1 MSTHAAHRPKSP
13 LDRFVAWFA
22 IAGTVAVAILSV
34 VGFASHAGHEAVP
47 KAEAADI
54 AELEP
59 PFVDPAEG
67 ETAAAPATSH
77 GEHGSSPAAPPP
89 MWWLGTIPFV
99 ALILAIAVLPLVPR
113 TAHWWEANLHR
124 LAVAIGLAFL
134 TLAYY
139 VWVGGAGVAIAA
151 VEHAIPGEYVPFI
164 VLLFSL
170 YVISGGIAIL
180 GDFRPSPLVNTTF
193 LAIGTAIASAV
204 GTTGASMLLIWPLLR
219 TLAKRR
225 HRVHTVIFF
234 IFLVANVGGTLLPTG
249 DPPLFLGYLRG
260 VPFLWTLSLWGEWLA
275 TSSALLIA
283 YFIWDTLA
291 WRREDVEVRAWR
303 PSGGGFRIVGGL
315 NLLWL
320 ALVVLLVATV
330 QEGKPFPFAGF
341 TAFPFL
347 RELLMLACVGLS
359 LATTPREARET
370 NRFNYT
376 AILEVACLFVGIFI
390 TMQVPLEVLKAS
402 GGELGL
408 SSPAQFFWFT
418 GVLSSFLDNAPTYL
432 VFFQTAETLTHEPGA
447 GILQLLGGEYVR
459 EDLLTGVSIG
469 AVFMGAMTYIGNGPN
484 FMVRSIAEQSGIRMP
499 SFFGYMLYSAA
510 ILLPLM
516 IVLTLVFL

>member
-1 MSTHAAHRPKSP
+1 MSTHAASRPRSP
-13 LDRFVAWFA
+13 IDRLVAGFA
-22 IAGTVAVAILSV
+22 IAGTLLVAILSI
-34 VGFASHAGHEAVP
+34 VGFVSHATHHEPAP
-47 KAEAADI
+47 PAAAEI

-59 PFVDPAEG
+59 PFD
-67 ETAAAPATSH
+67 AAATESAMPANGSHASH
-77 GEHGSSPAAPPP
+77 GEADGPPP
-89 MWWLGTIPFV
+89 MWWLGTVPFV
-99 ALILAIAVLPLVPR
+99 ALLLAIAVLPLVPA
-113 TAHWWEANLHR
+113 TAHWWEANTHR
-124 LAVAIGLAFL
+124 LAVALGLALL
-134 TLAYY
+134 TLGYY
-139 VWVGGAGVAIAA
+139 VWVGGADLAIAA
-151 VEHAIPGEYVPFI
+151 VGHAIPGEYVPFI
-164 VLLFSL
+164 VLLFAL

-180 GDFRPSPLVNTTF
+180 GDFRPTPLVNTTF

-225 HRVHTVIFF
+225 HRVHTVVFF
-234 IFLVANVGGTLLPTG
+234 IFLVANIGGTLLPTG

-260 VPFLWTLSLWGEWLA
+260 VPFLWTLSLWAEWLA
-275 TSSALLIA
+275 TSGILLVV
-283 YFIWDTLA
+283 YFVWDTIA
-291 WRREDVEVRAWR
+291 WQREDAEVRAWR
-303 PSGGGFRIVGGL
+303 PSGGGFRIVGGA

-320 ALVVLLVATV
+320 AAVVLLVATV
-330 QEGKPFPFAGF
+330 QEGKPIPFVGLE
-341 TAFPFL
+341 AFPFL
-347 RELLMLACVGLS
+347 RELLMLACVGAS

-390 TMQVPLEVLKAS
+390 TMQVPLEVLKSS

-408 SSPAQFFWFT
+408 TSAPQFFWFT

-432 VFFQTAETLTHEPGA
+432 VFFQTAETLTHEPGP
-447 GILQLLGGEYVR
+447 GILQLLGGEYIR

-484 FMVRSIAEQSGIRMP
+484 FMVRSIAEQSGVRMP
-499 SFFGYMLYSAA
+499 SFFGYMLYSGA

-516 IVLTLVFL
+516 IVVTLLFL

>member
-1 MSTHAAHRPKSP
+1 MSTHTTHRSPSP
-13 LDRFVAWFA
+13 LDRLVAWFA
-22 IAGTVAVAILSV
+22 IAGAVFVAVLSV
-34 VGFASHAGHEAVP
+34 VGFVSHAADHDSSTAASVEAS
-47 KAEAADI
+47 
-54 AELEP
+54 ELEP
-59 PFVDPAEG
+59 PFQPPTSPAAE
-67 ETAAAPATSH
+67 ADVAH
-77 GEHGSSPAAPPP
+77 GAESAAPPP
-89 MWWLGTIPFV
+89 LWWLGTVPFV
-99 ALILAIAVLPLVPR
+99 ALLLAIAVLPLVPF
-113 TAHWWEANLHR
+113 TAHWWESNLHR
-124 LAVAIGLAFL
+124 LAVALGLAFL
-134 TLAYY
+134 TLGYY
-139 VWVGGAGVAIAA
+139 VWVGGPTLAIGA

-180 GDFRPSPLVNTTF
+180 GDFRPTPLVNTTF

-260 VPFLWTLSLWGEWLA
+260 VPFLWTLSLWGEWLV
-275 TSSALLIA
+275 TSGILLA
-283 YFIWDTLA
+283 VYFIWDTLA
-291 WRREDVEVRAWR
+291 WQREDSEVRAWR
-303 PSGGGFRIVGGL
+303 PAGGGFRIVGGL

-320 ALVVLLVATV
+320 AMVVLLVATV
-330 QEGKPFPFAGF
+330 QEGKPLPFVGVE
-341 TAFPFL
+341 AFPFL

-408 SSPAQFFWFT
+408 TSAPQFFWFT

-432 VFFQTAETLTHEPGA
+432 VFFQTAETLTHESGP
-447 GILQLLGGEYVR
+447 GILQLLGGEYIR
-459 EDLLTGVSIG
+459 EDLLAGVSIG

-499 SFFGYMLYSAA
+499 SFFGYMLYSGA

-516 IVLTLVFL
+516 IVVTLLFL

>member
-1 MSTHAAHRPKSP
+1 MSTHAAHHPKSP
-13 LDRFVAWFA
+13 IDRLVAWFA
-22 IAGTVAVAILSV
+22 IAGTVVIAILSV
-34 VGFASHAGHEAVP
+34 MGFLSHVGHEAVP
-47 KAEAADI
+47 AAEAA
-54 AELEP
+54 AVSELEP
-59 PFVDPAEG
+59 PFIAPADPAAHE
-67 ETAAAPATSH
+67 
-77 GEHGSSPAAPPP
+77 SSPHSHDEHAVAAPPP
-89 MWWLGTIPFV
+89 MWWLGTVPFV
-99 ALILAIAVLPLVPR
+99 TLLLAIAVLPLVPF

-124 LAVAIGLAFL
+124 LAVALGLAFL
-134 TLAYY
+134 TLVYY
-139 VWVGGAGVAIAA
+139 VAVGGTDVAIAA
-151 VEHAIPGEYVPFI
+151 VGHAIPGEYVPFI

-180 GDFRPSPLVNTTF
+180 GDFRPTPIVNTAF
-193 LAIGTAIASAV
+193 LAIGTGIASGV

-219 TLAKRR
+219 TIAKRR
-225 HRVHTVIFF
+225 HRVHTVVFF

-275 TSSALLIA
+275 TSGALLLG
-283 YFIWDTLA
+283 YFIWDTVV
-291 WRREDVEVRAWR
+291 WRREDAEVRAWR

-330 QEGKPFPFAGF
+330 QEGKPLPLIGF

-376 AILEVACLFVGIFI
+376 AIIEVACLFVGIFI

-402 GGELGL
+402 GSELGL
-408 SSPAQFFWFT
+408 TNPAQFFWFT

-432 VFFQTAETLTHEPGA
+432 VFFQTAETLTHEPGP

-499 SFFGYMLYSAA
+499 SFFGYMLYSIA

-516 IVLTLVFL
+516 IVVTLVFL

>member
-1 MSTHAAHRPKSP
+1 R
-13 LDRFVAWFA
+13 R
-22 IAGTVAVAILSV
+22 AG
-34 VGFASHAGHEAVP
+34 G
-47 KAEAADI
+47 AAD
-54 AELEP
+54 
-59 PFVDPAEG
+59 
-67 ETAAAPATSH
+67 
-77 GEHGSSPAAPPP
+77 
-89 MWWLGTIPFV
+89 
-99 ALILAIAVLPLVPR
+99 PR
-113 TAHWWEANLHR
+113 
-124 LAVAIGLAFL
+124 
-134 TLAYY
+134 
-139 VWVGGAGVAIAA
+139 
-151 VEHAIPGEYVPFI
+151 
-164 VLLFSL
+164 S
-170 YVISGGIAIL
+170 
-180 GDFRPSPLVNTTF
+180 
-193 LAIGTAIASAV
+193 
-204 GTTGASMLLIWPLLR
+204 
-219 TLAKRR
+219 
-225 HRVHTVIFF
+225 
-234 IFLVANVGGTLLPTG
+234 
-249 DPPLFLGYLRG
+249 
-260 VPFLWTLSLWGEWLA
+260 
-275 TSSALLIA
+275 
-283 YFIWDTLA
+283 LA

-499 SFFGYMLYSAA
+499 SFFGYMLYSIA

-516 IVLTLVFL
+516 IVVTLVFL

>member
-99 ALILAIAVLPLVPR
+99 ALLLAIAVLPLVPR

-124 LAVAIGLAFL
+124 LAVALGLAFL

-139 VWVGGAGVAIAA
+139 VWVGGVGVAIAA

-170 YVISGGIAIL
+170 YVIRGGIAIL

-359 LATTPREARET
+359 LATTPR
-370 NRFNYT
+370 
-376 AILEVACLFVGIFI
+376 
-390 TMQVPLEVLKAS
+390 
-402 GGELGL
+402 
-408 SSPAQFFWFT
+408 
-418 GVLSSFLDNAPTYL
+418 
-432 VFFQTAETLTHEPGA
+432 
-447 GILQLLGGEYVR
+447 
-459 EDLLTGVSIG
+459 
-469 AVFMGAMTYIGNGPN
+469 
-484 FMVRSIAEQSGIRMP
+484 
-499 SFFGYMLYSAA
+499 
-510 ILLPLM
+510 
-516 IVLTLVFL
+516 